1 VIYKLSLA
9 NDINILSTWKCNSN
23 KLFTSVNS
31 KQSWTCFL
39 YSRASLLNFK
49 EERKKIIILMN
60 WREDVQAIIAKSDSE
75 FSGYKNS
82 VPTGEKTKTKTKQ
95 QKKRSTNLTT
105 EILQLLAKHNLN
117 LMLYILLCLQLHCLS

>member
-1 VIYKLSLA
+1 MIYKLSLA

-39 YSRASLLNFK
+39 NSRASLLNFK
-49 EERKKIIILMN
+49 EERKKIIILRN
-60 WREDVQAIIAKSDSE
+60 WREDVQAIIAKSDTE
-75 FSGYKNS
+75 FSRYKNS
-82 VPTGEKTKTKTKQ
+82 VPTGEKTKTKQ

>member
-39 YSRASLLNFK
+39 NSRASLLNFK
-49 EERKKIIILMN
+49 EERKKIIILRK
-60 WREDVQAIIAKSDSE
+60 WREDVQAIIAKSDTE
-75 FSGYKNS
+75 FSRYKNS
-82 VPTGEKTKTKTKQ
+82 VPTGEKTKTKQ